1 MERRAS
7 FWRLWRQRRQ
17 RGGGGGEKCIHIPT
31 EVLLVG
37 VSAGDDYVLVGVVE
51 EVEVDELLDLERLRR
66 DVLDDLG
73 VLGLWVG
80 RN

>member
-1 MERRAS
+1 
-7 FWRLWRQRRQ
+7 
-17 RGGGGGEKCIHIPT
+17 
-31 EVLLVG
+31 VLLVG